1 MFKVE
6 ALLVSKF
13 HAAEL
18 LYAIFL
24 KIAAKLHFFVQ
35 ICKYMHIFCFHNTSN
50 RLCGVVG
57 GGKIQM
63 VRGNEIA
70 QWLI

>member
-1 MFKVE
+1 MLKVECLKSNVECLMFKVE

-35 ICKYMHIFCFHNTSN
+35 ICNYWAYFFRMD
-50 RLCGVVG
+50 
-57 GGKIQM
+57 M
-63 VRGNEIA
+63 RGYR
-70 QWLI
+70 

>member
-35 ICKYMHIFCFHNTSN
+35 ICNYWVYFFRMDMRGY
-50 RLCGVVG
+50 RL
-57 GGKIQM
+57 K
-63 VRGNEIA
+63 A
-70 QWLI
+70 K

>member
-35 ICKYMHIFCFHNTSN
+35 ICNYWVYFSGQPHQNFVNSL
-50 RLCGVVG
+50 R
-57 GGKIQM
+57 
-63 VRGNEIA
+63 IA
-70 QWLI
+70 QIRGML